1 MHLSVSPS
9 NFINIG
15 WALIIP
21 ISSYMNP
28 FLGILTLFIFIYK
41 MIEVN
46 CWRYEFY
53 DDVVVEKKGVFSITR
68 EEVHYSRIKS
78 IMVEEPFLMRLVGI
92 QIIHV
97 ITSEQ
102 FKPRF
107 TFYAIEG
114 GEHIKKLLDEL
125 VLMSRKNSGIRE
137 LDIFNTN

>member
-46 CWRYEFY
+46 CWKYEFY
-53 DDVVVEKKGVFSITR
+53 DDVVVEKKGVFTVTR
-68 EEVHYSRIKS
+68 EEVYYSRIKS

>member
-1 MHLSVSPS
+1 MNLSVSPS

-53 DDVVVEKKGVFSITR
+53 DDVVVEKKGIFTVTR
-68 EEVHYSRIKS
+68 EEVYYGRIKS

>member
-9 NFINIG
+9 NFINYG
-15 WALIIP
+15 WALLSIVCFFI
-21 ISSYMNP
+21 NP
-28 FLGILTLFIFIYK
+28 HLGGLVLFIFICK
-41 MIEVN
+41 TIEVF
-46 CWRYEFY
+46 CWTYEFY
-53 DDVVVEKKGVFSITR
+53 DDVVVEKKGVFTVTR
-68 EEVHYSRIKS
+68 EEVYYSRIKS

>member
-1 MHLSVSPS
+1 MNLSVSPS

-46 CWRYEFY
+46 CWKYEFY
-53 DDVVVEKKGVFSITR
+53 DDVVVEKKGVFTVTR
-68 EEVHYSRIKS
+68 EEVYYSRIKS

>member
-53 DDVVVEKKGVFSITR
+53 DDVVVEKKGVFTVTR
-68 EEVHYSRIKS
+68 EEVYYSRIKS

-114 GEHIKKLLDEL
+114 GEHIKNLLDEL

>member
-1 MHLSVSPS
+1 MNLSVSPS

>member
-9 NFINIG
+9 NFINYG
-15 WALIIP
+15 WALLSIVCFFI
-21 ISSYMNP
+21 NP
-28 FLGILTLFIFIYK
+28 YLGGLVLFIFICK
-41 MIEVN
+41 TIEVF
-46 CWRYEFY
+46 CWTYEFY
-53 DDVVVEKKGVFSITR
+53 DDVVVEKKGVFTVTR
-68 EEVHYSRIKS
+68 EEVYYSRIKS

>member
-53 DDVVVEKKGVFSITR
+53 DDVVVEKKGVFTVTR
-68 EEVHYSRIKS
+68 EEVYYSRIKS

>member
-46 CWRYEFY
+46 CWKYEFY
-53 DDVVVEKKGVFSITR
+53 DDVVVEKKGVFTVTR
-68 EEVHYSRIKS
+68 EEVYYSRIKS
-78 IMVEEPFLMRLVGI
+78 IMVEEPFLMRLVGL
-92 QIIHV
+92 QVIHV

-102 FKPRF
+102 FKPKF

-114 GEHIKKLLDEL
+114 GEHVKKLLDKL

>member
-46 CWRYEFY
+46 CWKYEFY
-53 DDVVVEKKGVFSITR
+53 DDVVVEKTGVFTVTR
-68 EEVHYSRIKS
+68 EEVYYSRIKS